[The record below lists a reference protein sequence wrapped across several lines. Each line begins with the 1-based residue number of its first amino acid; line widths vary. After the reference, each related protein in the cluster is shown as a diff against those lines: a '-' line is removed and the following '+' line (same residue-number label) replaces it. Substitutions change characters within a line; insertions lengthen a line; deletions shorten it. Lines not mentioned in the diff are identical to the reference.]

1 MSNTT
6 GIVGGTPFTDS
17 STAGRSSSG
26 GAAAGV
32 VESDRKFAAL
42 RAKKAAARA
51 RAEHAEKPAT
61 KKQR

>member
-17 STAGRSSSG
+17 SSAGGSSSG
-26 GAAAGV
+26 AAGV